1 MSGRAFAG
9 LTADQIAAARRD
21 YAGIVSPGFFRRV
34 LPWAFSALVLAYLG
48 WLWVKFGLSPEA
60 LWKGASRLGA
70 FVVAMLP
77 PDPGPYAWDFLKSTG
92 ETLGMAFL
100 GTLFATIIA
109 FPLAYA
115 GASNV
120 VSNPVLHFVVRRVF
134 DMFRG
139 IPALIWA
146 LVFVASFGLGPMAGV
161 LALMMSDFAALAKLG
176 AEAIENADRKPIEGL
191 TSTGASRLQ
200 VLRFGLIPQV
210 LPVQISQAL
219 YFFESNVRSA
229 AVLGIVGAG
238 GIGYYLS
245 DLSRNNH
252 WDMVSFILIVFLVLV
267 AVIDAVS
274 KRLRTLI
281 AGDRK

>member
-34 LPWAFSALVLAYLG
+34 LPWAFSALVLADLG

-120 VSNPVLHFVVRRVF
+120 VGNPVLHFLVRRIF

>member
-21 YAGIVSPGFFRRV
+21 YAGIVAPGFFRRV

-120 VSNPVLHFVVRRVF
+120 VGNPVLHFLVRRIF

>member
-120 VSNPVLHFVVRRVF
+120 VGNPVLHFVVRRVF

-200 VLRFGLIPQV
+200 VLRFGLVPQV

>member
-21 YAGIVSPGFFRRV
+21 YAGIVAPGFFRRV

-120 VSNPVLHFVVRRVF
+120 VGNPVLHFVVRRVF

>member
-1 MSGRAFAG
+1 MSARVIAG
-9 LTADQIAAARRD
+9 LTREQLAAARRD
-21 YAGIVSPGFFRRV
+21 YAGIVSPALLRRA
-34 LPWAFSALVLAYLG
+34 LPWLLSALVIGYLG

-60 LWKGASRLGA
+60 LWKGATRLGA

-77 PDPGPYAWDFLKSTG
+77 PDPGPYAWDFLKATG

-120 VSNPVLHFVVRRVF
+120 VGNPVVHFIVRRIF

-161 LALMMSDFAALAKLG
+161 LALMMSDFAALAKMG
-176 AEAIENADRKPIEGL
+176 AEAIENADRKPVEGI
-191 TSTGASRLQ
+191 TSTGATRLQ

-210 LPVQISQAL
+210 LPVQLSQAL

-267 AVIDAVS
+267 ALIDMLS
-274 KRLRTLI
+274 KRLRSLI
-281 AGDRK
+281 TGERK

>member
-120 VSNPVLHFVVRRVF
+120 VGNPVLHFVVRRVF

>member
-21 YAGIVSPGFFRRV
+21 YAGIVAPGFFRRV

-120 VSNPVLHFVVRRVF
+120 VGNPVLHFLVRRIF

-267 AVIDAVS
+267 AVIDAAS
-274 KRLRTLI
+274 KRLRALI

>member
-120 VSNPVLHFVVRRVF
+120 VGNPVLHFLVRRIF

>member
-21 YAGIVSPGFFRRV
+21 YAGIVAPGFFRRV

-109 FPLAYA
+109 FPLAHA

-120 VSNPVLHFVVRRVF
+120 VGNPVLHFLVRRIF

-200 VLRFGLIPQV
+200 VLRFGLVPQV

>member
-21 YAGIVSPGFFRRV
+21 YAGIVTPGFFRRV

-120 VSNPVLHFVVRRVF
+120 VGNPVLHFVVRRVF

>member
-1 MSGRAFAG
+1 MSGRTFAG

-21 YAGIVSPGFFRRV
+21 YAGIVTPGFFRRV
-34 LPWAFSALVLAYLG
+34 LPWAFSTLVLAYLG

-120 VSNPVLHFVVRRVF
+120 VGNPVLHFVVRRVF

-200 VLRFGLIPQV
+200 VLRFGLVPQV